1 MTGIDFEQAQEASDG
16 LGVAVYR
23 TQSGEL
29 VMAAC
34 YLVPYA
40 AEDVDVYKRQ
50 TCELKGCSGLTGA
63 QEAKAPHVYDNAKD
77 NNCNTCGSVRPLYTC
92 LLYTSRCV

>member
-1 MTGIDFEQAQEASDG
+1 M
-16 LGVAVYR
+16 AVYR

-40 AEDVDVYKRQ
+40 AEDVAAMRLV
-50 TCELKGCSGLTGA
+50 TSLTLVGA
-63 QEAKAPHVYDNAKD
+63 QIKNALAV
-77 NNCNTCGSVRPLYTC
+77 SVVIAAVI
-92 LLYTSRCV
+92 LLSP

>member
-1 MTGIDFEQAQEASDG
+1 MCIRDRTGTDFEQAQEASDG

-40 AEDVDVYKRQ
+40 AEAVAAMRLAV
-50 TCELKGCSGLTGA
+50 S
-63 QEAKAPHVYDNAKD
+63 
-77 NNCNTCGSVRPLYTC
+77 YTHLD
-92 LLYTSRCV
+92 LL